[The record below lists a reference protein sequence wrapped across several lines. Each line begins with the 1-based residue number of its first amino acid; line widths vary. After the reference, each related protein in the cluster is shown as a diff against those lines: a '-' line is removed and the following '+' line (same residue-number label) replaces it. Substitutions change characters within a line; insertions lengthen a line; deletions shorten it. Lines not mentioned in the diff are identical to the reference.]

1 MQAAVRSRLQ
11 RLKMDLQKA
20 QAKLQTVDQ
29 VCRLTQQQGRQ
40 LYRDL
45 RQRHSELT

>member
-11 RLKMDLQKA
+11 RLKLDLQKA

-29 VCRLTQQQGRQ
+29 VRRSSC
-40 LYRDL
+40 YWWAL
-45 RQRHSELT
+45 RCG